1 MKAIIN
7 GKIVLKNQ
15 VLENKVIV
23 FDNKIIDICD
33 KAPKDAEIIDAKG
46 NLVTAGFIS
55 PHIHGVNGFDTED
68 ASVEALNSMSEYLL
82 TTGVTSWCPT
92 LGTVEIEKID
102 EILNAIRQA
111 QKENK
116 GAKII
121 GLHLEGIFLSKEKR
135 GAHREDW
142 LKAPDAQLVIK
153 NKDIIKLV
161 ICAPELDG
169 AIDFIKAV
177 TKEGVKVA
185 LGHSNAT
192 YDQTKA
198 GIDAGAID
206 ATHLFNAT
214 SPLAHR
220 EPGVPGAVLTDD
232 RIYAEMISD
241 KFHVHPALYD
251 LFYNCKK
258 DKLIIITD
266 SIRTAGMPDGAYE
279 QNGFTITK
287 KGFECRLPDG
297 TIAGSIIDLNTGI
310 NNVAKNS
317 KIPLHEAVNAA
328 TINTATMLG
337 VNDKIGSLDIGKT
350 ADIVICDNDFNI
362 IKVFKDGE

>member
-7 GKIVLKNQ
+7 GKIVLKDR
-15 VLENKVIV
+15 VLENKVLV
-23 FDNKIIDICD
+23 FDKEIKDICNT
-33 KAPKDAEIIDAKG
+33 APEGAEIIDAKG
-46 NLVTAGFIS
+46 NLVTAGFLS
-55 PHIHGVNGFDTED
+55 PHIHGVIGFDAED
-68 ASVEALNSMSEYLL
+68 AKVEAINAMSEYLL
-82 TTGVTSWCPT
+82 KTGVTSWCPT
-92 LGTVEIEKID
+92 LATFELEKID

-121 GLHLEGIFLSKEKR
+121 GVHLEGIFLSKEKR

-161 ICAPELDG
+161 ICAPELEG
-169 AIDFIKAV
+169 ATDFIKAV

-198 GIDAGAID
+198 GIDAGATD

-220 EPGVPGAVLTDD
+220 EPGLPGAVLTDD

-241 KFHVHPALYD
+241 KFHVHPALFD

-266 SIRTAGMPDGAYE
+266 SIRTAGMPDGEYSCG
-279 QNGFTITK
+279 GFTVTK

-317 KIPLHEAVNAA
+317 KIPLHEVVNAA

-337 VNDKIGSLDIGKT
+337 VNDKIGSLEIGKA
-350 ADIVICDNDFNI
+350 ADIVIADNDFNI